1 MPNDTSPAVAPYLF
15 KDNWDASPFMTA
27 QGLTSEEVSTGE
39 VALFLRNPT
48 PAQRGAG
55 GPPDAINGGVISYMF
70 DGALGYAIVSAQMPQ
85 LRAAGADLAG
95 YSQVTINLDI
105 TYLTAARGSAF
116 KAAGRVLRVGRG
128 TAFAEGELLNDQGEV
143 CATAKG
149 IWRIFWPRGAAST
162 SGDTTL

>member
-1 MPNDTSPAVAPYLF
+1 MPNDSPATIAPYLL
-15 KDNWDASPFMTA
+15 KQNWNDSPFMKA
-27 QGLTSEEVSTGE
+27 QGLTAEEIGPGE
-39 VALFLRNPT
+39 VALYLREPT
-48 PAQRGAG
+48 AAQRGAG

-85 LRAAGADLAG
+85 LQAAGVDLSA

-116 KAAGRVLRVGRG
+116 KAVGRVLRAGRG

-149 IWRIFWPRGAAST
+149 IWRIFWPR
-162 SGDTTL
+162 